1 MTTLAEIMDYAQ
13 EATISAVANGFR
25 CEFRLGYR
33 AYFTV
38 CAAWWGCTG
47 EMRNKDLLFGLPMI
61 LDLEMDPDGV
71 LCCAV

>member
-1 MTTLAEIMDYAQ
+1 MTTLAEIMDYA
-13 EATISAVANGFR
+13 EAAYQYAVANGFQ

-38 CAAWWGCTG
+38 CAAWWPFTDS
-47 EMRNKDLLFGLPMI
+47 MRTKRRLYGLPMI